1 MARAT
6 QTVTVTNRE
15 GFHLRAA
22 TLFVGL
28 AQRFNASIEVSKGD
42 RTADGKSTA
51 LHLTGLGAFEGDQML
66 LQAEGDDAEE
76 ALDALAA
83 LFTTRFGE
91 DELENKQ
98 SAPGQSVQG
107 QSAPGQVPEGVG
119 EDDSASA

>member
-1 MARAT
+1 MAIAT
-6 QTVTVTNRE
+6 RTVTVANRE

-22 TLFVGL
+22 TLFVCL
-28 AQRFNASIEVSKGD
+28 AQRFNSSIEVSKGD

-66 LQAEGDDAEE
+66 IHADGDDAEE

-83 LFTTRFGE
+83 LFTTHFGE
-91 DELENKQ
+91 DEPENKE
-98 SAPGQSVQG
+98 SAQ
-107 QSAPGQVPEGVG
+107 GQVPEGVG

>member
-6 QTVTVTNRE
+6 RTVTVANRE

-28 AQRFNASIEVSKGD
+28 AQRFNSDIEVSKCD
-42 RTADGKSTA
+42 RAADGKSTA
-51 LHLTGLGAFEGDQML
+51 LHLVGLGAFDGDEML
-66 LQAEGDDAEE
+66 LQAVGEDAEE

-83 LFTTRFGE
+83 LFTTHFGE
-91 DELENKQ
+91 DELENNQ
-98 SAPGQSVQG
+98 NVQG
-107 QSAPGQVPEGVG
+107 QSNENQVPEGVG